1 MKDIFN
7 LPKLLI
13 KEKLKV
19 LNENEKQNLKRL
31 REKYPS
37 KNEVDYEKIVDK
49 INFYDTINKSQGWEN
64 ITEKQRSAHRK
75 KVIQLNVIKYAA
87 IFIGIIGIGAYI
99 LLTKNA
105 PALSDSNS
113 ITLQQENGDI
123 EVITISKEQ
132 DILNAKG
139 ERIGVQ
145 KGGQLKYEAKS
156 NAKNLVY
163 NELSVPYG
171 ERFELILS
179 DNTKIYLN
187 AGTTLKYPV
196 QFIPGK
202 NRQVYLKGE
211 AYFNVAKDSLHP
223 FIVNAESVDV
233 QVLGTQFNISSYPE
247 DPSINTVLVE
257 GSVKITP
264 ENQEINSILLEPN
277 HKASWNKG
285 SNLMSSEKVDTE
297 IYTGW
302 ITGKLIFKNTPFLE
316 IQRKLERHYNV
327 TIINENEA
335 LKSERFDAT
344 FDIETINQVL
354 LSFKENHPTLNYI
367 INNSNEITIY

>member
-1 MKDIFN
+1 MRDIFK

-19 LNENEKQNLKRL
+19 LNENEKQNLKGL

-37 KNEVDYEKIVDK
+37 KNDVDYEEIINK
-49 INFYDTINKSQGWEN
+49 INFYDSINKNQGWKN
-64 ITEKQRSAHRK
+64 IAEKQRLVSRK
-75 KVIQLNVIKYAA
+75 KIIQLNLLKYAA
-87 IFIGIIGIGAYI
+87 IFVGIVGVGAYI
-99 LLTKNA
+99 LLTYNA
-105 PALSDSNS
+105 PSVSDNNS
-113 ITLQQENGDI
+113 ITLQHENGDVEI
-123 EVITISKEQ
+123 ITISKEQ
-132 DILNAKG
+132 NILNEQG
-139 ERIGVQ
+139 ELIGVQ

-156 NAKNLVY
+156 NTKELVY

-179 DNTKIYLN
+179 DNTKIHLN

-196 QFIPGK
+196 QFIQGQ

-223 FIVNAESVDV
+223 FIVNTESVDV
-233 QVLGTQFNISSYPE
+233 QVLGTRFNISSYSE
-247 DPSINTVLVE
+247 DSTINTVLVE
-257 GSVKITP
+257 GSVKVTP
-264 ENQEINSILLEPN
+264 ETQESNSILLEPN
-277 HKASWNKG
+277 HKASWNKQ
-285 SNLMSSEKVDTE
+285 SNLITTEKVDTE
-297 IYTGW
+297 VYTGW
-302 ITGKLIFKNTPFLE
+302 ITGKLIFKNTPFSE

-327 TIINENEA
+327 AITNENET
-335 LKSERFDAT
+335 LKLERFDAT

-367 INNSNEITIY
+367 INNANEITIY